1 MAKQTWLPRKEA
13 DRRTVLNHLS
23 DQLPGTYATK
33 YGITAGELTT
43 LDDFRLWFN
52 WTFTALETTRQNSQG
67 LTGFRDDLCNGK
79 SVPNGPLT
87 LPPALNLPA
96 QPARGTPPVAITPVA
111 NGWKF
116 VASLV
121 NRIKSHVAYTTADGD
136 ALKIEGAEQTGPDP
150 ETTKPAIKVVLVS
163 GGQKE
168 VQWKKLG
175 FTALRIEVDRGNG
188 QFVYLATDTE
198 PHYIDTVTLPSGT
211 AAVWRYRAIYLEGDQ
226 LFGQWSDVVSLAVQG

>member
-1 MAKQTWLPRKEA
+1 MAKQTWLPRTQP
-13 DRRTVLNHLS
+13 DRRTVLNHLA

-33 YGITAGELTT
+33 YGLTAGELTT

-52 WTFTALETTRQNSQG
+52 WTYTALDTARQNSQG

-79 SVPNGPLT
+79 SIPSGPLT

-116 VASLV
+116 TASLV
-121 NRIKSHVAYTTADGD
+121 NRIKSHAAYTAADGE

-150 ETTKPAIKVVLVS
+150 ETTKPVIKVVLVS

-175 FTALRIEVDRGNG
+175 FTALKIEVDRGTG
-188 QFVYLATDTE
+188 QFAYLATDTE
-198 PHYIDTVTLPSGT
+198 PHYIDTATLPPGT
-211 AAVWRYRAIYLEGDQ
+211 AAVWRYRAIYLDGDQ
-226 LFGQWSDVVSLAVQG
+226 LFGQWSDVVSIAVTG